1 MSMKEKSK
9 RKIPLI
15 GKLAVKFEFI
25 TKEQL
30 KRAVLICDE
39 SAKDGKTVSLP
50 EVLIRTEMIQPEE
63 MKKLHKIK
71 IDYESKQNKKTS
83 GSTEY
88 DILISKDKLKV
99 ELVVPENFT
108 GIITYDTILS
118 RLHKDGIKIGV
129 VKDYEIENYIKNTK
143 EHGKPKLIARGT
155 PVFEGNPSKIECFF
169 NADYFRNELM
179 ILDSNQTKTNETM
192 IEVEEGDLLIEK
204 SVMIP
209 PDSGVDVFGETI
221 DVEPFGDIVI
231 RAGVGTELFE
241 KEMKIVAKSQ
251 GVPILSVDGRVNVYP
266 TVEINGDYGVTSGPL
281 EKDSNLVVSG
291 IVTGEYKV
299 KGGSISALEIRDA
312 DIDISGDINVEIGI
326 TGSVIKCEGDI
337 RAKYIRGSV
346 IETYGSV
353 ITEQEIMDSKIISSG
368 ICISANSKFVAST
381 ISAKRGVKALGIGTE
396 TSVPCEITIGKDV
409 NVEKKMQGLNNTI
422 SKNIELIT
430 ELNDKTLG
438 FTEEQNNVNQKLKTL
453 IDHHQQL
460 DNAIS
465 ATDSNIA
472 VLELKEDPD
481 QLQKAKQTLIALKKK
496 HKITLL
502 SIRDFSEMLKGIGSE
517 LIKIPEEVIQIEKEN
532 RELELDKAFILG
544 WAEKNDVISILEVA
558 GDIASGT
565 IVAGKF
571 SFEEMKKI
579 NNVSITELPVK
590 GPELEEWAIDI
601 KKIK

>member
-1 MSMKEKSK
+1 MKEKSK

-63 MKKLHKIK
+63 IKKLHKIK
-71 IDYESKQNKKTS
+71 TDYESKQNKKTS

-108 GIITYDTILS
+108 GIITCDTILS
-118 RLHKDGIKIGV
+118 RLHKDGIKFGV
-129 VKDYEIENYIKNTK
+129 VKDYEIENYIKNIK

-204 SVMIP
+204 SAMIP

-221 DVEPFGDIVI
+221 DVEPFSDIVI

-281 EKDSNLVVSG
+281 EMDSNLVVSG

-438 FTEEQNNVNQKLKTL
+438 FTEEQNNVNQKLKSL

-472 VLELKEDPD
+472 VLELKEAPD

-502 SIRDFSEMLKGIGSE
+502 SIREFSEMLKEIGSE